1 MSPLVKSTV
10 LSLGLLTGTV
20 VSAYAQSESIA
31 ALPPD
36 AAATPAPQGAVVA
49 PSSRY
54 VGPDPGVTW
63 SAQERQTQQVQP
75 SPKYVVGPDP
85 GVMWGAQERQ
95 TQRVQPS
102 PEFIGAQPGPVDDR
116 GDSD

>member
-1 MSPLVKSTV
+1 MS
-10 LSLGLLTGTV
+10 
-20 VSAYAQSESIA
+20 
-31 ALPPD
+31 
-36 AAATPAPQGAVVA
+36 
-49 PSSRY
+49 
-54 VGPDPGVTW
+54 GPIRGVTW

-75 SPKYVVGPDP
+75 SPKYVGPDP
-85 GVMWGAQERQ
+85 GVTWGAQERQ